1 MPIPAAVLTA
11 IRVTGAVYTTYKL
24 AKAAIDALD
33 SQTDKDYFDPEGH
46 QTIRFIDYDTTKF
59 VGIVGG
65 HWSMKSQEI
74 PENPRGQ
81 IAAHFVVVLN
91 RDAVEGTPVDP
102 ATETMTVTL
111 LVSPSWWNADEVD
124 WIDLPSGT
132 ITVKVP
138 AGASTFEGAIHL
150 DARQAFFKT
159 GTQLFDLTITVQSPS
174 DPANWTNTSKQFR
187 FQNYIDSE
195 GQRFLKG
202 NFDYFHM
209 PFE

>member
-1 MPIPAAVLTA
+1 MPIPALVLNA
-11 IRVTGAVYTTYKL
+11 IRWTGAVYSSYKL
-24 AKAAIDALD
+24 AKGAIDALD

-46 QTIRFIDYDTTKF
+46 QTIRFINYDPGKF
-59 VGIVGG
+59 VGLIGG

-91 RDAVEGTPVDP
+91 RDETEENPGNA
-102 ATETMTVTL
+102 ATGAMLVTL
-111 LVSPSWWNADEVD
+111 VVTPSWWDTGELE

-132 ITVKVP
+132 LTVKVP

-159 GTQLFDLTITVQSPS
+159 GEQLFDLSIVIQSP
-174 DPANWTNTSKQFR
+174 NTSSSWTSTKR
-187 FQNYIDSE
+187 FQFQNFADHD